1 MISLELLPSRAEQII
16 GLDSEYIWLHRER
29 APMPQDEEWRI
40 LAEEAQLEQDPN
52 KLLEIIS
59 ALNRALDEQQK
70 QTPHG
75 GTTTRKRDRLKST
88 G

>member
-1 MISLELLPSRAEQII
+1 
-16 GLDSEYIWLHRER
+16 
-29 APMPQDEEWRI
+29 MPQDEEWRI

-70 QTPHG
+70 QTPRG

>member
-1 MISLELLPSRAEQII
+1 
-16 GLDSEYIWLHRER
+16 
-29 APMPQDEEWRI
+29 MPQDEEWRI

-52 KLLEIIS
+52 KLVEIIS
-59 ALNRALDEQQK
+59 ALNRALDERQK

-75 GTTTRKRDRLKST
+75 GTTTRKRDRLKSS